1 MIDPEAPALA
11 RFARR
16 LEAQGLYGDAE
27 HAADAPARR
36 RQVNALDPGAGL
48 KIEMDLIIRKERPF
62 SRSELDRAHIER
74 WAAVLGVT
82 DPRHRVLEAQP

>member
-11 RFARR
+11 HFAKR
-16 LEAQGLYGDAE
+16 LEAQRLYGDAE

-36 RQVNALDPGAGL
+36 RQFNALDPGAGL
-48 KIEMDLIIRKERPF
+48 KIDLIIRTEGPS